1 MKRYFSISIML
12 QTVTGVMT
20 LALVVICAF
29 YAVQARQREQEA
41 RRIPVIVDISN
52 DLSIAAQNFRL
63 ERGAVTRAL
72 IIAATVSDA
81 DRAEI
86 AMRRAESDESLAMA
100 LKKLANISRA
110 QASPVLEEVRGS
122 RNLFLAL
129 RRETDDAIARHD
141 AALSVGLNST
151 WIAVNDRLV
160 GAIDALSSQ
169 LDNEIDD
176 EDTFI
181 AKMMEIKRNAWALR
195 TDSGDDRLMIAQ
207 GLAAG
212 KQLSTEQMQRLALL
226 QGRIDG
232 EWNIVQKEVR
242 LAESPAKLIEAV
254 TAANQLY
261 FTEFRAKHQ
270 AVIEALNN
278 HKRPSIAAS
287 RWRPDTARAQQSIT
301 TVANVALNIAATH
314 AQDVSAAASRNFY
327 FAILLMA
334 AFSAMGGMTAL
345 YVFSGVVRPIARITD
360 TMRLVAA
367 GNVECELPFED
378 RVDEIG
384 HLARALRV
392 FRDNAIEK
400 QHLRIAKEGAEAA
413 NRAKS
418 EFLANM
424 SHELRTP
431 LNAIIGFSEI
441 IKNEMLGP
449 VQNDRYLGYAENIH
463 DSGTHLLGLIN
474 EVLDMAK
481 LESGQVELREDDV
494 DVGVLIEAC
503 LRLVE
508 PQARQA
514 KVRLSVSLEPAL
526 PFIHVDDRR
535 IRQAI
540 VNLLSNA
547 VKFTPEG
554 GQAIVSGFMKA
565 GGLAISVA
573 DSGIGMSPDQISIAM
588 EAFGQIDS
596 ALSRKYEGTGLGLP
610 IAKHLV
616 ELHGG
621 TLAIESAVNVGTT
634 VTIELPPERIVQG
647 LLRPVGQ
654 PETEMKSLSALKG
667 RRKGAQPMTASQTA
681 RSKR

>member
-1 MKRYFSISIML
+1 MLSRRVSANKR
-12 QTVTGVMT
+12 
-20 LALVVICAF
+20 
-29 YAVQARQREQEA
+29 
-41 RRIPVIVDISN
+41 
-52 DLSIAAQNFRL
+52 
-63 ERGAVTRAL
+63 RGA
-72 IIAATVSDA
+72 SP
-81 DRAEI
+81 
-86 AMRRAESDESLAMA
+86 SLSTSRT
-100 LKKLANISRA
+100 ISQWQRKTFA
-110 QASPVLEEVRGS
+110 W
-122 RNLFLAL
+122 
-129 RRETDDAIARHD
+129 T
-141 AALSVGLNST
+141 
-151 WIAVNDRLV
+151 AVNDRLV

-169 LDNEIDD
+169 LDNEIGD

-181 AKMMEIKRNAWALR
+181 AKMMEVKRNAWSLR
-195 TDSGDDRLMIAQ
+195 TDSGDDRLVIAQ

-212 KQLSTEQMQRLALL
+212 KQFSNEQMQRLALL

-232 EWNIVQKEVR
+232 GWNIVQKEIR
-242 LAESPAKLIEAV
+242 LANAPTKLVEAAA
-254 TAANQLY
+254 AANQLY
-261 FTEFRAKHQ
+261 FTEFRAKRQ
-270 AVIEALNN
+270 AVIDALNAR
-278 HKRPSIAAS
+278 KRPSVAAS

-301 TVANVALNIAATH
+301 SVANVALNIAATH
-314 AQDVSAAASRNFY
+314 AQEVSAAASRNFY

-334 AFSAMGGMTAL
+334 FFSGIGGMTAL
-345 YVFSGVVRPIARITD
+345 YVFKGVLRPIAKITD

-367 GNVECELPFED
+367 GNVDCELPFED

-392 FRDNAIEK
+392 FRNNAIEK
-400 QHLRIAKEGAEAA
+400 HHLRIAKEGAEAA

-449 VQNDRYLGYAENIH
+449 VQNNRYLGYAGNIH

-481 LESGQVELREDDV
+481 LEAGQVELRDDNV
-494 DVGVLIEAC
+494 DVGILTEAC

-508 PQARQA
+508 PQARHA
-514 KVRLSVSLEPAL
+514 KVELSVSLEAGL
-526 PFIHVDDRR
+526 PRIRVDDRR
-535 IRQAI
+535 IRQAV

-547 VKFTPEG
+547 VKFPPEG
-554 GQAIVSGFMKA
+554 GRAVVAGVRRA
-565 GGLAISVA
+565 GGVAISVS
-573 DSGIGMSPDQISIAM
+573 DSGIGMSAEQIPIAV

-621 TLAIESAVNVGTT
+621 TLTIESTVGVGTT
-634 VTIELPPERIVQG
+634 VTIELPPERVVAEPA
-647 LLRPVGQ
+647 RSAEQ
-654 PETEMKSLSALKG
+654 PEPEFEKPRLKG
-667 RRKGAQPMTASQTA
+667 RRNLPQPIAASQAA
-681 RSKR
+681 RLRR